1 VVRTRC
7 GNRQSLS
14 NWVVVDCGGTA
25 NSLAESALMRRAALL
40 FLLLFSAA
48 PYCAHAGAP
57 KAHAQNDGAPQAATI
72 VSVKLGESSTE
83 LTGPWKFHTG
93 DNMAWAQEDFDDS
106 GWKSIDL
113 TKPVGWTKQG
123 YPGYSG
129 FAWYRLHLNV
139 QGANHR
145 LALKMPDQADDAY
158 QIYVNGQLIGEF
170 GKFSEG
176 RVTAY
181 PALPEGFPLSRNV
194 VNGSVI
200 IAIRMWM
207 DSGTVFNSPDAGGL
221 HGPPML
227 GYASLIGDK
236 TRLDYD
242 DTAHII
248 GSGFLEMMILFMALL
263 MTITLYWLDRQEPAY
278 LWLALVC
285 TPALLG
291 LAIVL
296 SVNFTAWI
304 GQTTAVILSDV
315 ILRPAGIGLWVLF
328 WGYWFR
334 LWNIVA
340 LQRVVWGLVA
350 ALMAGTAM
358 LRPPL
363 YGLIV
368 PVPYATVISPLLL
381 VVKLGLGVL
390 LFAVAYRGFTRQKT
404 EGWMAASAIFL
415 VFIANYQHE
424 LRQVHV
430 PIHFSVLGFAISL
443 GTIAN
448 VASLLIIT
456 VMLLRRFIQAQAL
469 KEQWKMEIQQA
480 QEVQQLL
487 IPHELP
493 EVAGMTIES
502 EYRPAREVG
511 GDFFQILPL
520 EEPGTVLIVV
530 GDVTGKGMQAGMLVA
545 LIVGAIRAAVQHSS
559 DPARILHEV
568 NEQLCERQHAIATCL
583 ILRID
588 PDGKGIIANAGQL
601 SPYLNGTEIEME
613 GAFPIGIVPDGE
625 FSTASFDLG
634 EGDSLFLMSD
644 GVVEATDPQGTLFGF
659 ERIAEMLQRRATS
672 EEIAKAAQEFGQEDD
687 ILVLQVRRTMDHV
700 AVHA

>member
-1 VVRTRC
+1 
-7 GNRQSLS
+7 
-14 NWVVVDCGGTA
+14 
-25 NSLAESALMRRAALL
+25 MRRSGPI
-40 FLLLFSAA
+40 LLLLLLAVSVRM
-48 PYCAHAGAP
+48 YG
-57 KAHAQNDGAPQAATI
+57 QAAEGQTGSTGAAASS
-72 VSVKLGESSTE
+72 VVPVKLGESSTE

-93 DNMAWAQEDFDDS
+93 DDMAWAQPDFDDS

-129 FAWYRLHLNV
+129 FAWYRLRVDV
-139 QGANHR
+139 QGASR
-145 LALKMPDQADDAY
+145 GLALKMPDQTDDAY
-158 QIYVNGQLIGEF
+158 QVYVNGQKIGQL
-170 GKFSEG
+170 GKFTDHS
-176 RVTAY
+176 VTAY
-181 PALPEGFPLSRNV
+181 PALPEGFPLPKSV
-194 VNGSVI
+194 KNGTI
-200 IAIRMWM
+200 TIAIRMWM
-207 DSGTVFNSPDAGGL
+207 DRSTIFNSADPGGL
-221 HGPPML
+221 HGPPEL
-227 GYASLIGDK
+227 GYASLVRKLI
-236 TRLDYD
+236 RLDYD
-242 DTAHII
+242 DMAHFFGGAFIE
-248 GSGFLEMMILFMALL
+248 GMILLMALL
-263 MTITLYWLDRQEPAY
+263 MAAALFWLDREEQAY
-278 LWLALVC
+278 LWLAIVC
-285 TPALLG
+285 TVTLVENAITLSVTFTPWLG
-291 LAIVL
+291 LTLAVVL
-296 SVNFTAWI
+296 NS
-304 GQTTAVILSDV
+304 VILAQV
-315 ILRPAGIGLWVLF
+315 RVGLWVLF

-334 LWNIVA
+334 LAKIGK
-340 LQRVVWGLVA
+340 LHRMVWPLVGI
-350 ALMAGTAM
+350 LTLGTAM
-358 LRPPL
+358 CQAPL
-363 YGLIV
+363 YGQIV
-368 PVPYATVISPLLL
+368 PVYYANYINPALV

-390 LFAVAYRGFTRQKT
+390 LFFVAYRGFTTQKT
-404 EGWMAASAIFL
+404 EGWMAGTAVL
-415 VFIANYQHE
+415 LGFIANYQ
-424 LRQVHV
+424 RQMLLIHV
-430 PIHFSVLGFAISL
+430 PITYSFFGFYVSL
-443 GTIAN
+443 GAAATITA
-448 VASLLIIT
+448 LLIIT

-493 EVAGMTIES
+493 EVTGMTIES

-644 GVVEATDPQGTLFGF
+644 GVVEATDPHGTLFGF
-659 ERIAEMLQRRATS
+659 ERIAELLRRRATS
-672 EEIAKAAQEFGQEDD
+672 EEIAQAAQEFGQEDD
-687 ILVLQVRRTMDHV
+687 ILVLQVRRTTDQV

>member
-1 VVRTRC
+1 L
-7 GNRQSLS
+7 GNRETVL
-14 NWVVVDCGGTA
+14 
-25 NSLAESALMRRAALL
+25 ESAIMRRYGLII
-40 FLLLFSAA
+40 LLLLLAVPGRVFAGQTSSAA
-48 PYCAHAGAP
+48 APAADATAAGVIP
-57 KAHAQNDGAPQAATI
+57 
-72 VSVKLGESSTE
+72 VKLGESSIE

-93 DNMAWAQEDFDDS
+93 DNMAWAEPGFDDAS
-106 GWKSIDL
+106 WRSIDL

-129 FAWYRLHLNV
+129 FAWYRLHIAV
-139 QGANHR
+139 QGASHR

-158 QIYVNGQLIGEF
+158 QVYVNGQLVGEF
-170 GKFSEG
+170 GKFAQG
-176 RVTAY
+176 HVTAY
-181 PALPEGFPLSRNV
+181 PALPEGFSLPRNLG
-194 VNGSVI
+194 NGEVT

-207 DSGTVFNSPDAGGL
+207 DSSTVFNSPDAGGL

-227 GYASLIGDK
+227 GYASLIADS

-242 DTAHII
+242 ETAHVI

-304 GQTTAVILSDV
+304 GQTAAVIFSDV
-315 ILRPAGIGLWVLF
+315 IFRPAGIGLWVLF

-334 LWNIVA
+334 LS
-340 LQRVVWGLVA
+340 RMVVLHRAVWTLVA

-363 YGLIV
+363 YGLVV
-368 PVPYATVISPLLL
+368 PVNYATVISPLLL
-381 VVKLGLGVL
+381 VIKLGLGLL
-390 LFAVAYRGFTRQKT
+390 LFAVAYRGFIRQKT
-404 EGWMAASAIFL
+404 EGWMAGSAILL
-415 VFIANYQHE
+415 VFVANYQHE

-493 EVAGMTIES
+493 EVTGMTIES

-520 EEPGTVLIVV
+520 DTPGTVLIVV

-588 PDGKGIIANAGQL
+588 PDGRGIIANAGQL
-601 SPYLNGTEIEME
+601 SPYLNGVEIEME

-625 FSTASFDLG
+625 FSSASFDLG

-644 GVVEATDPQGTLFGF
+644 GVVEATDPQGALFGF
-659 ERIAEMLQRRATS
+659 ERITELLQRQATS

-687 ILVLQVRRTMDHV
+687 ILVLQVRRTMEHV
-700 AVHA
+700 AAHA